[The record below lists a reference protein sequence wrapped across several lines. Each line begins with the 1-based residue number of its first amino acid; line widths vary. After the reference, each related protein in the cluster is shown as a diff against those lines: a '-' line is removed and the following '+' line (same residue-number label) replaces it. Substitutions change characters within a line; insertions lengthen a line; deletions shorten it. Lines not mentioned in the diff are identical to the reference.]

1 MNSKRPSC
9 VVADDHPALLAAV
22 SDFLRENGYD
32 VVAACANG
40 RDALAAVRAL
50 TPELAILDYRMPGG
64 GPGNELI
71 KDMVAASANT
81 RIVVY
86 TGDGTTE
93 LAAEVLG
100 AGACAILLKQAPLE
114 DLVRALRA
122 AGNGARYV
130 DPLLAPDS
138 RSANV
143 ALTKREREV
152 LELVAE
158 GLGQQE
164 IGRRLSIGTET
175 VRAHLQKVRK
185 RLTATTSTQA
195 VAIALR
201 LGLLE

>member
-1 MNSKRPSC
+1 VL

-22 SDFLRENGYD
+22 SDFLEENGYD

-50 TPELAILDYRMPGG
+50 TPAIAVLDYRMPGRAG
-64 GPGNELI
+64 TDLI
-71 KDMVAASANT
+71 KDLLTASART
-81 RIVVY
+81 HVVVY

-93 LAAEVLG
+93 LAGEVLR
-100 AGACAILLKQAPLE
+100 AGAHAILLKEAPLD
-114 DLVRALRA
+114 DLLRALRA
-122 AGNGARYV
+122 AGNGSRYV

-138 RSANV
+138 TSNIT
-143 ALTKREREV
+143 LTTRERQV

-185 RLTATTSTQA
+185 RLSATTSTQA

-201 LGLLE
+201 LGLFE